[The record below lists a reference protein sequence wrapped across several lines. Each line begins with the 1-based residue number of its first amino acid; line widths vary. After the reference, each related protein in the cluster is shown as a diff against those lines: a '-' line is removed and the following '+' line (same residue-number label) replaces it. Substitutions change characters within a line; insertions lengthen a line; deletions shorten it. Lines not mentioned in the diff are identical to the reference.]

1 MKLPSEE
8 KHMQTKSSFLDEIA
22 ALLGGYA
29 AEKLVFSELTTGA
42 SNDLKVATNMARK
55 LVTAYGMSDAIG
67 PVTLAEPNET
77 VFLGRDFAEHKNYS
91 ETVATQIDAE
101 VARIMHEQLTRATEL
116 LVKQRSYLDT
126 IAAALVEKE
135 TLEQEQFYELVKD
148 VIPEGKKQPM
158 TQAILDE
165 APAAAESSAEEK
177 KV

>member
-1 MKLPSEE
+1 
-8 KHMQTKSSFLDEIA
+8 
-22 ALLGGYA
+22 
-29 AEKLVFSELTTGA
+29 
-42 SNDLKVATNMARK
+42 
-55 LVTAYGMSDAIG
+55 
-67 PVTLAEPNET
+67 
-77 VFLGRDFAEHKNYS
+77 
-91 ETVATQIDAE
+91 
-101 VARIMHEQLTRATEL
+101 